1 MDMSADMERRVGSR
15 RRALLMV
22 NRKARAADTSLNE
35 AVGLLSESGI
45 AVQEEEF
52 PPPDR
57 LVDVIRHNF
66 GAIDCVIIGGGDG
79 TLNAAAPAL
88 VKTGLPL
95 GILPLGTANDL
106 ARTLEISSDPIAA
119 AQIIAAGHTRTLDLG
134 EVNGRL
140 F

>member
-57 LVDVIRHNF
+57 LVDVIR
-66 GAIDCVIIGGGDG
+66 
-79 TLNAAAPAL
+79 
-88 VKTGLPL
+88 
-95 GILPLGTANDL
+95 
-106 ARTLEISSDPIAA
+106 
-119 AQIIAAGHTRTLDLG
+119 AQFRRH
-134 EVNGRL
+134 RL
-140 F
+140 RDHRWR